1 MNLIIFIAVICASIV
16 AVTVAAVIQDEKRIK
31 EEADLRPCTQT
42 DCYFNDGLMCRSLTD
57 SWNPALLDNCPDY
70 TED

>member
-1 MNLIIFIAVICASIV
+1 MNLIEFISLIVISFIALMALVMY
-16 AVTVAAVIQDEKRIK
+16 QDEKRIK

>member
-1 MNLIIFIAVICASIV
+1 MNIITLIIGICIGFAAVAVI
-16 AVTVAAVIQDEKRIK
+16 AAMQDEKQIK
-31 EEADLRPCTQT
+31 EEADLRTCTQT
-42 DCYFNDGLMCRSLTD
+42 DCYFNDGLMCRSLSE

>member
-16 AVTVAAVIQDEKRIK
+16 AVTVMAVIQDEKRIK
-31 EEADLRPCTQT
+31 DEADERPCTQT
-42 DCYFNDGLMCRSLTD
+42 DCYFNDGLMCRSLSET
-57 SWNPALLDNCPDY
+57 WNPALLKNCSDY

>member
-1 MNLIIFIAVICASIV
+1 MNLIGFAILLVIGIV
-16 AVTVAAVIQDEKRIK
+16 AVVTMAVYQDEKRIK

-57 SWNPALLDNCPDY
+57 SWNPDLLDNCPDY